1 MISLSQNRGQVK
13 RCKGGDGVPVCI
25 GFNPKGYF
33 LLLVYRDMDEYENN
47 KPANKN
53 QKIIVDGKE
62 NGLGEFVIVGLFD

>member
-1 MISLSQNRGQVK
+1 M
-13 RCKGGDGVPVCI
+13 PVCI